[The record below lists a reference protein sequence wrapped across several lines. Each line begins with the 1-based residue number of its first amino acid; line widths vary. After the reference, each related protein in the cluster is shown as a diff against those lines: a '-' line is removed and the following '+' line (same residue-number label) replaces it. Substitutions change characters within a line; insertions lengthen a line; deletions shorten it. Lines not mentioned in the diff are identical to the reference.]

1 MSTTPYRVVTELTR
15 TSASEKVYAMT
26 SAVRSDS
33 WDELSMPLDRL
44 LGKASAK
51 QLASMGLH
59 TAYDALY
66 HFPFRLAHRGE
77 LMPIAAAGEG
87 EAVTVVARV
96 LRTNLRPMNS
106 RRGHILNVDISDGS
120 HELALTFFSRNPR
133 PLHWHASR
141 LSVGTVAIF
150 SGTVSS
156 YRGKLQLAHPE
167 YELIDDEENME
178 EDITKATRP
187 IPIYH
192 ATAKMPSWKIAK
204 AIATV
209 LSSVSDIP
217 ELLPEGYLQEHNLP
231 GRFSAIHTLHAPEND
246 EEWRRATRRLAH
258 EEAFVLQAVLAQRS
272 WETDKLEARACPPHS
287 GGIAEVFDAQLPY
300 TLTEGQK
307 QVGKEISA
315 DLSQTRPMRRL
326 LQGDVG
332 SGKTIVALRA
342 MLQAVDSGGQA
353 VLLAPTEVLARQHCD
368 TIEQLLGPLGMA
380 GMIGGADNA
389 TRVEL
394 LTGSLSA
401 AERKKAL
408 MRIASGE
415 AGIIIGTHALLYEKS
430 VAIPQLALV
439 VVDEQHR
446 FGVDQRSALGSQA
459 HTLVMTAT
467 PIPRTVAMSVFG
479 DLEVSVLRE
488 LPAGRKKVSTTIVPY
503 TKTVW
508 VERAWQRAREE
519 VENDGRVYVVCPR
532 IGDDGDDAAFEENFM
547 ASESELSQDEGS
559 EKRPLASV
567 LATAQQLANNPVLD
581 GIDIGIMHG
590 RLPAE
595 EKRGAM
601 SDFASGQTPI
611 LVSTTV
617 IEVGVDVPEA
627 TMMIIM
633 DADRFGLSQLHQ
645 LRGRI
650 GRGGREGLCLALTD
664 APEGSLAAR
673 RLAAFASTTDGFL
686 LAEED
691 LQLRGEGDILG
702 ASQSG
707 RRSHIRFLSII
718 KDADIISAAR
728 EGARALIARDPE
740 ITSLPELANEIS
752 RMDEGQADYLE
763 KS

>member
-1 MSTTPYRVVTELTR
+1 
-15 TSASEKVYAMT
+15 MT
-26 SAVRSDS
+26 SAVRSDA
-33 WDELSMPLDRL
+33 WDELSMPLERL

-51 QLASMGLH
+51 QLASMGLQ
-59 TAYDALY
+59 TACDLLY

-77 LMPIAAAGEG
+77 LMPIAAAIEG

-96 LRTNLRPMNS
+96 LRTNMRPMNS
-106 RRGHILNVDISDGS
+106 RRGHILTVDISDGS

-141 LSVGTVAIF
+141 LSVGTIAIF
-150 SGTVSS
+150 SGTISS
-156 YRGKLQLAHPE
+156 YRGKLQLTHPD
-167 YELIDDEENME
+167 YELIDDEENMV
-178 EDITKATRP
+178 EDIAKATRP

-217 ELLPEGYLQEHNLP
+217 ELLPNAYLQEHNLP
-231 GRFSAIHTLHAPEND
+231 GRFSAIYTLHSPDND
-246 EEWRRATRRLAH
+246 EEWKQARRCLIH
-258 EEAFVLQAVLAQRS
+258 EEAFVLQTVLAQRS
-272 WETDKLEARACPPHS
+272 WKTDKLEVRACPPQS
-287 GGIAEVFDAQLPY
+287 GGIAEAFDTQLPY

-307 QVGKEISA
+307 RVGEEISR
-315 DLSQTRPMRRL
+315 DMSRVRPMRRL

-332 SGKTIVALRA
+332 AGKTIVALRA

-353 VLLAPTEVLARQHCD
+353 VLLAPTEVLARQHFD
-368 TIEQLLGPLGMA
+368 NIEQLLGALGMG
-380 GMIGGADNA
+380 GMVGGADNA

-394 LTGSLSA
+394 LTGSLSV

-408 MRIASGE
+408 MHIASGE
-415 AGIIIGTHALLYEKS
+415 AGIIIGTHALLYDIE
-430 VAIPQLALV
+430 IPQLALV

-488 LPAGRKKVSTTIVPY
+488 FPAGRKDISTTLVPY
-503 TKTVW
+503 ARQAW
-508 VERAWQRAREE
+508 VERAWQRASEE
-519 VENDGRVYVVCPR
+519 IENGGRVYVVCPR
-532 IGDDGDDAAFEENFM
+532 IGDNDDGKSYEDNFL
-547 ASESELSQDEGS
+547 ESNPQDMTEQAPG
-559 EKRPLASV
+559 EQREAKPLASV
-567 LATAQQLANNPVLD
+567 LATAQKLSTTPALE
-581 GIDIGIMHG
+581 GIGIGIMHG
-590 RLPAE
+590 RLSAE
-595 EKRGAM
+595 EKHTAM

-617 IEVGVDVPEA
+617 IEVGIDVREA
-627 TMMIIM
+627 SMMIIM

-650 GRGGREGLCLALTD
+650 GRGERSSLCLAFTG

-673 RLAAFASTTDGFL
+673 RLEAFASTSDGFL

-740 ITSLPELANEIS
+740 LTSLPELAKEIS